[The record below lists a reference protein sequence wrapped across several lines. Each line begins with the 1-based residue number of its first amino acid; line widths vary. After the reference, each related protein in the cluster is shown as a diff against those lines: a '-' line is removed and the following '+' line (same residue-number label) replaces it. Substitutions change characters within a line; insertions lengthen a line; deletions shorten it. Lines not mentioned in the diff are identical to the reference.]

1 MSNRKR
7 SREDNT
13 QQDNE
18 IELLLDRVEEA
29 YANVRSHGFHFI
41 QPDCYRLYQ
50 QAYKINPNHP
60 RVVRLQNLVNTLAL
74 SDRSRS
80 ESASLT

>member
-7 SREDNT
+7 AREDVT
-13 QQDNE
+13 QQDNGREPCDNE

-29 YANVRSHGFHFI
+29 YANIRSHGFNFI
-41 QPDCYRLYQ
+41 PPDCYRLYQ

-60 RVVRLQNLVNTLAL
+60 RVVILQNLVNTLG
-74 SDRSRS
+74 
-80 ESASLT
+80 TTT